1 MAWYVVYTK
10 SRSEKKVN
18 KELIDKG
25 YSSYLPII
33 KTMKQWSDRKKKVE
47 QPLIPGY
54 VFVNTNQT
62 YFTKILQI
70 SGVVNFV
77 KFNKLPARVRDV
89 DIENIK
95 ILLRETEH
103 VSVTNQQFTK
113 GEEVLISDGKFKGFK
128 GIIDYQR
135 GKSSLVLSLLEL
147 GMSIKV
153 EIPVEHINQLKK

>member
-1 MAWYVVYTK
+1 MVWYVVYTK

-18 KELIDKG
+18 KELIDNG
-25 YSSYLPII
+25 YVSYLPLI
-33 KTMKQWSDRKKKVE
+33 KTMRRWSDRKKKVE

-54 VFVNTNQT
+54 VFVNTHPS

-70 SGVVNFV
+70 NGVVNFV
-77 KFNKLPARVRDV
+77 KFNKRPAIVKDV

-95 ILLRETEH
+95 ILLKEKEN
-103 VSVTNQQFTK
+103 VTVINKQFSK

-128 GIIDYQR
+128 GIVDYQR
-135 GKSSLVLSLLEL
+135 GKRNLMVSLLEL

-153 EIPVEHINQLKK
+153 EIPIEDVNKLKK